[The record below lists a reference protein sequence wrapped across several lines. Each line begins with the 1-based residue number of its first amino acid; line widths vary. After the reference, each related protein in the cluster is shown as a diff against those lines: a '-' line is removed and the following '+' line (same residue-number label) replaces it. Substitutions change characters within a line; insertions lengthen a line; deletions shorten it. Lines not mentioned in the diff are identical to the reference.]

1 MTRLRSRCG
10 VYSKAWTGETRDRAW
25 SRGSRVKMPALIL
38 VASGHDGV
46 VAPRSG
52 FALSDV
58 ALFVMAAVAVWL
70 VRRAL
75 RKRFRKD

>member
-1 MTRLRSRCG
+1 MTML
-10 VYSKAWTGETRDRAW
+10 
-25 SRGSRVKMPALIL
+25 ALL
-38 VASGHDGV
+38 TVASGHDGV

-58 ALFVMAAVAVWL
+58 ALFVMAAGGVWL